1 MTVVHNTKVAKRSRG
16 RPQVRS
22 DEETRQL
29 IIAAA
34 REEFHA
40 NGYAGAS
47 IVRVAQRAGVSTKTM
62 YRLIPTKADL
72 FRSIISERISR
83 FVLEI
88 DEAHLD
94 TLPIEEALAQLL
106 ASYGTL
112 TLDEETPLT
121 LRLVYAECERFPE
134 IASAFFDLAIR
145 RTTQTMEGWFKRQ
158 TDLGR
163 IEAHDHSMAVGML
176 RGMMIM
182 EPQRA
187 LMFGQRTPPDPSEIA
202 GRARY
207 CARLFLD
214 GCRRK

>member
-29 IIAAA
+29 IIVAA

-163 IEAHDHSMAVGML
+163 IEAD
-176 RGMMIM
+176 
-182 EPQRA
+182 
-187 LMFGQRTPPDPSEIA
+187 DPRWRLECSEA
-202 GRARY
+202 
-207 CARLFLD
+207 
-214 GCRRK
+214 

>member
-1 MTVVHNTKVAKRSRG
+1 MTVVHNTKVAKRPRG

-29 IIAAA
+29 IIVAA

-163 IEAHDHSMAVGML
+163 IEAHDPSMAVGML